1 MRLRSLKALTA
12 AFLAVFLG
20 VTIATGLMVNA
31 ASRST
36 IARLVDQ
43 RIATESSNVIGPSP
57 VDPVRVAARI
67 EEFAQQRDTGDIGF
81 ELRYGSGW
89 HIAGNVRLDRRL
101 PIGFSTIGE
110 GDQIKGLS
118 HGRALVRDIGNGMT
132 LTTIAETEPFDHY
145 NSERIRIYLI
155 GFGSIIVVVIAATFL
170 FGRIVS
176 RRIAALRATANAI
189 IDGDLQRRV
198 PTDGSDS
205 EFDRQAQTFNRMLDR
220 IGELMVEIGNLSNDI
235 AHDLRTPLARLR
247 AQLLRFSRRA
257 GDDGLRDEIDRA
269 IEQSDEIL
277 AMFAAMLRIAEIEGG
292 ARRAG
297 FAPIDLTVLVE
308 EVGTTMVP
316 IAEEEGRA
324 LIVTAGEPA
333 PLVGD
338 RQLLSQALINLIE
351 NGIRHTPAGSRIHV
365 SVHVNAGHVMLRVAD
380 DGPGIAPDKQH
391 VALRRFGRVDASRSR
406 PGHGLGL
413 PLVAAIA
420 RLHGGSVE
428 LADADPG
435 LAVSVLLP
443 RAVEVPDMKK
453 G

>member
-1 MRLRSLKALTA
+1 VRLRSLKALTA
-12 AFLAVFLG
+12 AFLLIFLG
-20 VTIATGLMVNA
+20 VTVATGLMVNA

-36 IARLVDQ
+36 IAQLVDR

-67 EEFAQQRDTGDIGF
+67 EEFSHQRDTGDIGF
-81 ELRYGSGW
+81 ELRDGSGW
-89 HIAGNVRLDRRL
+89 HIAGNVKLDRH
-101 PIGFSTIGE
+101 PPMGFTTIGE
-110 GDQIKGLS
+110 SVRIKGLS
-118 HGRALVRDIGNGMT
+118 HGRALVRDIGGGMT

-145 NSERIRIYLI
+145 SAERVRIYLI
-155 GFGSIIVVVIAATFL
+155 GFGSIIVVVVAATLL

-176 RRIAALRATANAI
+176 HRIAALRATANAI

-205 EFDRQAQTFNRMLDR
+205 EFDRQARTFNRMLDR
-220 IGELMVEIGNLSNDI
+220 IGDLMAEIGNLSNEI

-247 AQLLRFSRRA
+247 AQLLRLSRRT
-257 GDDGLRDEIDRA
+257 GDDALRDEVDRVIA
-269 IEQSDEIL
+269 QSDEIL
-277 AMFAAMLRIAEIEGG
+277 AMFAAIMRIAEIEGG

-297 FAPIDLTVLVE
+297 FAPLDLTGLVE
-308 EVGTTMVP
+308 EVCATMAP
-316 IAEEEGRA
+316 IAEDEGHS
-324 LIVTAGEPA
+324 LIVAATDSVR
-333 PLVGD
+333 LVAD

-351 NGIRHTPAGSRIHV
+351 NGIRHTPAGSAIRV
-365 SVHVNAGHVMLRVAD
+365 SVVAGTRFVVMRVAD
-380 DGPGIAPDKQH
+380 DGPGIAPDQH
-391 VALRRFGRVDASRSR
+391 GQALRRFGRTDASRSR

-435 LAVSVLLP
+435 LAVSVLLSRTDGMP
-443 RAVEVPDMKK
+443 GTEK